1 MKPAERCA
9 QPEKMRPD
17 AAPMNANQSDSSQRE
32 PAGVFIDVQRATRQ
46 TNLPADDDLARWA
59 TAAVGDHRP
68 EAEISLR
75 IVDEGESEALNSQYR
90 GKSKPTNVLSFP
102 ADIPEEL
109 GLPLLGDLVIC
120 APVVAL
126 EAEQQHKALNAHWA
140 HMVVHGT
147 LHLLGY
153 DHIAD
158 DEAEI
163 MENLETRIMLQL
175 GFHDPYTPVDTSFD
189 EPAQGAPVE
198 KISDGTD
205 E

>member
-1 MKPAERCA
+1 MAE
-9 QPEKMRPD
+9 PVVEL
-17 AAPMNANQSDSSQRE
+17 
-32 PAGVFIDVQRATRQ
+32 DVQRAT
-46 TNLPADDDLARWA
+46 TYPNLPEDQDLLQWA
-59 TAAVGDHRP
+59 IAAVSGLRD

-75 IVDEGESEALNSQYR
+75 IVDEDESQALNLQYR
-90 GKSKPTNVLSFP
+90 GKDKPTNVLSFP

-120 APVVAL
+120 AQVVAS
-126 EAEQQHKALNAHWA
+126 EAEQQHKALAAHWA

-153 DHIAD
+153 DHIED

-163 MENLETRIMLQL
+163 MENLETRIMARM
-175 GFHDPYTPVDTSFD
+175 GFSDPYAIIEES
-189 EPAQGAPVE
+189 AQQTADSH
-198 KISDGTD
+198 KLSDGTD